1 MSLSYEISETVKEY
15 TDAGY
20 LRQKPSFARGAILE
34 LRHLRY
40 FRTLAQE
47 LSFTRAAA
55 RLHVTQSTLSHQ
67 IRQLEDEV
75 GVGLVHRDGKKIS
88 LTHAGQLLLQ
98 SALRAMDDL
107 DQTQRDLKLQ
117 DKPMTGRLAIG
128 VTHTFSMRLLGQYLA
143 EFVSRFPLVMLDIQ
157 ELSAS
162 EIESRLLTGD
172 LDIGVAY
179 APSSSPE
186 LWVEPLFTEPLLL
199 VTGKHHPFASRKRL
213 RMVELHKQKLALL
226 SPNFT
231 TRLML
236 DACFKQAGIEPLV
249 VAQTNTIFPILQL
262 IKSQTVAT
270 IISERA
276 IADRSELHTVI
287 LQDPSPTRTAALVW
301 NKHHT
306 YSEVALAF
314 AALVKASV

>member
-1 MSLSYEISETVKEY
+1 MSSVEPLDYEYGK
-15 TDAGY
+15 
-20 LRQKPSFARGAILE
+20 LE

-47 LSFTRAAA
+47 LSFTKAAA

-67 IRQLEDEV
+67 IKQLEDEV
-75 GVGLVHRDGKKIS
+75 GVDLLRREGKKVS

-98 SALRAMDDL
+98 TTLRTMEDL
-107 DQTQRDLKLQ
+107 DQTLRNLKLQ
-117 DKPMTGRLAIG
+117 DKPMIGDLVIG

-143 EFVSRFPLVMLDIQ
+143 EFVSRFPLVKLDIQ

-162 EIESRLLTGD
+162 DIESRLLSAE
-172 LDIGVAY
+172 LDVGVAY

-186 LWVEPLFTEPLLL
+186 LWVEPLFTEPMLL
-199 VTGKHHPFASRKRL
+199 VTNKHHSFASRKRI
-213 RMVELHKQKLALL
+213 RMVELHNQKLALL
-226 SPNFT
+226 SPHFA
-231 TRLML
+231 TRIML

-249 VAQTNTIFPILQL
+249 VAETNTIFPILQL
-262 IKSQTVAT
+262 VKTQPVAT
-270 IISERA
+270 ILSERA

-301 NKHHT
+301 NKHRQ
-306 YSEVALAF
+306 YSDVAIAF
-314 AALVKASV
+314 ANLVKARS